1 MAGSDARTDAQEE
14 RRHQLR
20 ELVMGKG
27 FVRTADLA
35 DTFGV
40 SIMTIHRDLD
50 ALQAQGW
57 LRKVRGGA
65 SCLPSTQFHGSAGE
79 RLTTMVQTKQ
89 LLARAAAEELAPGQ
103 VVMIDDSTTCLNLIR
118 HLSDH
123 TPITAISNALPVI
136 SALAR
141 EPGVALIG
149 LGGTYFPAYD
159 AFMGVHTAQSVE
171 AFRADV
177 LFMST
182 TAVTQGR
189 CYHMSPETVQ
199 VKRAMMAA
207 AARRV
212 LIIDHTKFAQQ
223 GLYALAPL
231 SDFDL
236 VLVDDAAPAG
246 EVRRLRDNGVQV
258 RTVSAT
264 SGGLR
269 PHAAT

>member
-1 MAGSDARTDAQEE
+1 MAGADARTDAREE
-14 RRHQLR
+14 RRNRLR
-20 ELVMGKG
+20 ALVTDKG

-35 DTFGV
+35 TEFGV
-40 SIMTIHRDLD
+40 SVMTVHRDLD

-65 SCLPSTQFHGSAGE
+65 SCLPSTQFHGSTSE
-79 RLTTMVQTKQ
+79 RLTTMVRTKQ

-103 VVMIDDSTTCLNLIR
+103 VVMIDDSTTCLNLVR
-118 HLSDH
+118 HLPEH
-123 TPITAISNALPVI
+123 TPVTVVSNSLPAI

-141 EPGVALIG
+141 EPGVSLVA

-159 AFMGVHTAQSVE
+159 AFLGAHTARSVE

-182 TAVTQGR
+182 TAVTGGR

-199 VKRAMMAA
+199 VKQAMMAA
-207 AARRV
+207 ASRRV
-212 LIIDHTKFAQQ
+212 LIIDHTKFANQ

-246 EVRRLRDNGVQV
+246 ELRRLRDNGVRV
-258 RTVSAT
+258 RTVTGAP
-264 SGGLR
+264 GAPR
-269 PHAAT
+269 PHGAA

>member
-1 MAGSDARTDAQEE
+1 MDARTDAQEA
-14 RRHQLR
+14 RRDRLR
-20 ELVMGKG
+20 DLVTSKG

-35 DTFGV
+35 TEFGV
-40 SIMTIHRDLD
+40 SVMTIHRDLD

-65 SCLPSTQFHGSAGE
+65 SCLPSTQFHGSTSE

-89 LLARAAAEELAPGQ
+89 LLVRAAAAELAPGQ
-103 VVMIDDSTTCLNLIR
+103 VVMIDDSTTCLNLVR
-118 HLSDH
+118 HVPDH
-123 TPITAISNALPVI
+123 TPITVISNSLPAI

-141 EPGVALIG
+141 EPGVALVA

-159 AFMGVHTAQSVE
+159 AFMGVHTAQSVQSY
-171 AFRADV
+171 RADV

-182 TAVTQGR
+182 TAVTGGR

-207 AARRV
+207 ATRRV
-212 LIIDHTKFAQQ
+212 LIIDHTKFANQ

-231 SDFDL
+231 TDFDL
-236 VLVDDAAPAG
+236 VVVDDAAPAA
-246 EVRRLRDNGVQV
+246 EVRRLRDNGVEV
-258 RTVSAT
+258 RAIA
-264 SGGLR
+264 G
-269 PHAAT
+269 P